1 MPQDRTCKFNHQ
13 HVFLIGTK
21 NDPVQLREFLATK
34 MVKIHLHDSDEYST
48 STDDE
53 GRVFAKGLAQFTFR
67 DFLRPFC
74 RELKLRSD
82 VFPCKRVNEDNTQNL
97 DLNTSARKEERP
109 QDKLN
114 PYLSNATYCVIRAN

>member
-1 MPQDRTCKFNHQ
+1 
-13 HVFLIGTK
+13 
-21 NDPVQLREFLATK
+21 
-34 MVKIHLHDSDEYST
+34 MVKVYIHDSDEYYEQ
-48 STDDE
+48 DE
-53 GRVFAKGLAQFTFR
+53 ARVYAKGLAQFTFR

-82 VFPCKRVNEDNTQNL
+82 VFPCKRVNDDNTGNL

-114 PYLSNATYCVIRAN
+114 PYLFNATYCVIRANLAVPIAHFDE